1 MQLFPEEG
9 QQEQTAEE
17 GTAGRRGSRAEEKN
31 GSGWGGGGAWDFVAL
46 GRLSSHS
53 TLVTTMVP
61 VSLANH
67 VLRRSHI
74 HENHCCSTPLYR
86 L

>member
-31 GSGWGGGGAWDFVAL
+31 GSGWGGVHGISWPWEDSVP
-46 GRLSSHS
+46 
-53 TLVTTMVP
+53 TLHW
-61 VSLANH
+61 SQQWFLC
-67 VLRRSHI
+67 L
-74 HENHCCSTPLYR
+74 
-86 L
+86 

>member
-31 GSGWGGGGAWDFVAL
+31 GSGWGGGCMGFR
-46 GRLSSHS
+46 GPGK
-53 TLVTTMVP
+53 TQF
-61 VSLANH
+61 
-67 VLRRSHI
+67 
-74 HENHCCSTPLYR
+74 PLYTGHNNGSCVSSQPCA
-86 L
+86 